1 MYPQLLIMRFPHFRW
16 LSVFTCLLLG
26 GTAFARPQGDRKS
39 PSDHT
44 NIRATHEDA
53 AANCLI
59 VTVGV
64 PRGTKRV
71 TLQSLDGANG
81 WVTRAVAHADGL
93 GGQVTFRA
101 PRGMKRKQLRVIGDA
116 SDPLPVTASNGQT
129 SFAVT
134 STVQPSSPAVGR
146 STNDIVPTAGGIL
159 SVASSQSG
167 TDTTPRTVTE
177 SDIWKISGNTLY
189 FFNQLRGLQIIDI
202 TNPDAPVRGGTL
214 SLPAVGEEMYVLDD
228 SHVVLLAR
236 KGTRWDLSE
245 AILVTITN
253 GLPAITARLD
263 VNGFISTSRLVGT
276 ALYVASD
283 GYTNSAWGTILSS
296 FDFSNLAAPAARNSL
311 FIGGWGNAVTATDR
325 FFFIATSSNWNQS
338 DVAVVDISD
347 AGGTMAA
354 KGTIHAAGHVA
365 DKFKMGLNGDVFT
378 IVSQIWSWTNGI
390 NTNISKLET
399 FSLADPNA
407 PAKLGELGIG
417 QGEQLYAT
425 RLEGNR
431 AYVVTAQQIDPLWII
446 DLADPANPKVA
457 GQVEVPGFS
466 TFIQPLGD
474 QLVTIGIV
482 NHQVSVSLFD
492 VKDPAAPALL
502 SRVAAGG
509 SYSWSEAVWNE
520 KAFTVLPDAGLIL
533 VPVSGWDSNSGYA
546 SQVQIIDLGGSS
558 LAARG
563 VINQDF
569 QPRRATAFGSRI
581 LSISSHELMTVN
593 ATDRDHPAVT
603 SDVAL
608 AWSVDRVFVR
618 GDYLIEVENGGS
630 WQGGS
635 PTLRIASLTDA
646 DQVQSE
652 VDLDGAPVCGT
663 EVRDGK
669 LYVAQAESG
678 FNYLPLVTTDGG
690 GTGAT
695 DGKSP
700 LTVSIYDLSKLPEL
714 PLLGKTETRIDPL
727 GWSPTLT
734 ALWPKPGVLV
744 WASAGRSYGPI
755 FWGRPIAVD
764 AVPVALA
771 GGVLNATGVASSSA
785 TTVGGGTLT
794 LNGAQNNYGGVTTVN
809 GGTLTL
815 VGGQDYTGGALVKLG
830 NGNLNL
836 TGSLNLSSNPGLN
849 LSGSFSGGTV
859 ILTGSL
865 NLITTGTGMNT
876 LHPPARR
883 TATTT
888 VSSGTLTVNG
898 AGSLRIASP
907 WWYGGGSQGRLIAFD
922 LTDASAPAFL
932 SEKKYATDAW
942 SVGAAFAA
950 DGAIYA
956 SHAGMLNYGNSGDG
970 DWAWIK
976 TGGVQ
981 AIYRGWAQGWFLDVI
996 DFSDPAA
1003 PVLRAPASIPTTLIG
1018 IANATAQSATLFTLG
1033 WHAVADT
1040 SGQSLDASAYD
1051 GVVVTLLD
1059 TVALSGWSNPAAV
1072 DGVQIFVGKSDNDAG
1087 GIDTWTLSGDGKLA
1101 LLGTVALDSVPWN
1114 LNIVGGVLA
1123 AQVSGKVVLFDK
1135 SDAAALK
1142 QIGASD
1148 PNSSFF
1154 GMNLGGADGDVT
1166 RGLWVPLGE
1175 YGVQAIGV
1183 K

>member
-1 MYPQLLIMRFPHFRW
+1 MKPLLRPLLT
-16 LSVFTCLLLG
+16 LSLCASLTC
-26 GTAFARPQGDRKS
+26 FARPQAGK
-39 PSDHT
+39 PPTPDHT
-44 NIRATHEDA
+44 QIHSTDVDNVS
-53 AANCLI
+53 NCLI

-64 PRGTKRV
+64 PRGTKLV

-81 WVTRAVAHADGL
+81 WVTRAVAHPDGS
-93 GGQVTFRA
+93 GGKVKFRA
-101 PRGMKRKQLRVIGDA
+101 PKGVKRKQLRVIGDV

-129 SFAVT
+129 RFAVT
-134 STVQPSSPAVGR
+134 SATQPSSPAVGR

-177 SDIWKISGNTLY
+177 SDIWKIQGNTLY

-214 SLPAVGEEMYVLDD
+214 NLPAVGEEMYVLDD

-245 AILVTITN
+245 AILVSITN
-253 GLPAITARLD
+253 GLPTITARLD

-311 FIGGWGNAVTATDR
+311 FIGGWGNAVAATDR

-347 AGGTMAA
+347 AGGTMVA

-378 IVSQIWSWTNGI
+378 VVSQIWSWTNGT

-425 RLEGNR
+425 RLEGSR

-446 DLADPANPKVA
+446 DLADPTNPTVA

-533 VPVSGWDSNSGYA
+533 VPVSGWDSSSGYA
-546 SQVQIIDLGGSS
+546 SQVQIIDLGSSS

-618 GDYLIEVENGGS
+618 GDFLIEVENGGS

-635 PTLRIASLTDA
+635 PTLRVASLTDS

-652 VDLDGAPVCGT
+652 VDLDGAPICGT

-669 LYVAQAESG
+669 LYVAQADGG
-678 FNYLPLVTTDGG
+678 FNYLPL
-690 GTGAT
+690 AT
-695 DGKSP
+695 

-714 PLLGKTETRIDPL
+714 PLLGKTQTQIDPL

-755 FWGRPIAVD
+755 FWGRPIALD

-771 GGVLNATGVASSSA
+771 GGVLNATGVASSSV
-785 TTVGGGTLT
+785 TTVSGGTLT
-794 LNGAQNNYGGVTTVN
+794 LNG
-809 GGTLTL
+809 
-815 VGGQDYTGGALVKLG
+815 GQDSTGGALVKLG

-836 TGSLNLSSNPGLN
+836 TGSPVLSGSLNLSNNPGLN

-922 LTDASAPAFL
+922 VTDAVAPAFL

-956 SHAGMLNYGNSGDG
+956 SHAGMLNYDDSGDG

-1040 SGQSLDASAYD
+1040 NGQSLDASAYD
-1051 GVVVTLLD
+1051 GAVVTLLD
-1059 TVALSGWSNPAAV
+1059 TVALSGWSNPAVV
-1072 DGVQIFVGKSDNDAG
+1072 DGAQIFVGKSDSDTG
-1087 GIDTWTLSGDGKLA
+1087 GIDAWALSGDGKLA

-1135 SDAAALK
+1135 SDPAALK